1 MTSVLVTG
9 TNVGIGFGL
18 VEQLVKRSDVEHIF
32 ATVRDPSSL
41 ASAEI
46 NNLAKTSS
54 KIHVIPLV
62 LTEDSA
68 AAAAKEVSRVAG
80 SLDIL
85 VNNIGIGQEPQHPAE
100 ASVALFREEFEVNV
114 IGPHIVIVAMLPLLK
129 KGNKKII
136 VNMYLH

>member
-9 TNVGIGFGL
+9 TNVGIGFGI
-18 VEQLVKRSDVEHIF
+18 VEQLAKRPDVEHIF
-32 ATVRDPSSL
+32 ATVRNPSSP

-62 LTEDSA
+62 LTEESA
-68 AAAAKEVSRVAG
+68 AAAAKEVSRIAG

-85 VNNIGIGQEPQHPAE
+85 INNIGIGQTPQHPAE
-100 ASVALFREEFEVNV
+100 ASAVLFREEFEVNV
-114 IGPHIVIVAMLPLLK
+114 IGPQIITVAMLPLLK
-129 KGNKKII
+129 KGNKKVI
-136 VNMYLH
+136 VNMYLC